1 MTGSHAPRHDAKA
14 RRMRVEA
21 VAGFMFFW
29 TLVIGAWAAY
39 RIAIGDPSVTL
50 SFVLLLFVVVDVI
63 IWRKWRDLA

>member
-1 MTGSHAPRHDAKA
+1 
-14 RRMRVEA
+14 
-21 VAGFMFFW
+21 MFFW

-50 SFVLLLFVVVDVI
+50 SFVLLLFVVVDVT

>member
-1 MTGSHAPRHDAKA
+1 
-14 RRMRVEA
+14 MRVEA

>member
-1 MTGSHAPRHDAKA
+1 
-14 RRMRVEA
+14 MRVEA
-21 VAGFMFFW
+21 VAVHVLLDPRHRG
-29 TLVIGAWAAY
+29 VAAY